1 MVFTGD
7 IFQIDQP
14 YLDQWSNG
22 LTHLEQKLEGQPL
35 FQHVFLRKGE
45 RSALSEL
52 AAKLL

>member
-7 IFQIDQP
+7 IFQIVQP

-22 LTHLEQKLEGQPL
+22 LTHISQKLLGQKL

-45 RSALSEL
+45 RSALSDL
-52 AAKLL
+52 ASKLL